1 MTTRRFFKKTK
12 QMPEIT
18 NQTQTPNVPATTN
31 LNNYP
36 NNYDDDFY
44 YEGSC
49 RRDFWNANFSTKPCD
64 KIIARVEELNDELCG
79 KFDER
84 AIVILE
90 KLRGLSVRAM
100 FDGKTYK
107 FGDRWGSLKDDFT
120 SHFARET
127 FMNYKNGLVEL
138 TKKIPVPFCLFGE
151 LISDEIC
158 KDISYFKLANSRAIH
173 FHDIYIND
181 NWMCWDDFSNLMES
195 VELSH
200 VPLIKLID
208 FNEEE
213 IKNLA
218 ITSSMVSEFS
228 DQPMEGVIIRPF
240 IEDSEYS
247 TRLIAKV
254 TNSPFVEKR
263 IFTFPNKIIET
274 PAYKNK
280 DVLVYSLAGSILDK
294 FCTEARAI
302 YWKHELDVKNI
313 QMTESNIYKILSMLV
328 KISIKDLASEIDSMV
343 TKTFVNK
350 KLLVKELKRELPKKI
365 TKSLILN
372 FPQKARIRV

>member
-1 MTTRRFFKKTK
+1 MNSRRFFKKIK
-12 QMPEIT
+12 QMPEQT

-36 NNYDDDFY
+36 NNDDDFY

-49 RRDFWNANFSTKPCD
+49 RRDFWNANFSVKPCD

-151 LISDEIC
+151 LINNEIS
-158 KDISYFKLANSRAIH
+158 KDISYFKIENSRAIY
-173 FHDIYIND
+173 FHDIFLND
-181 NWMCWDDFSNLMES
+181 NWMCWDDFSNLMEL
-195 VELSH
+195 VELPH
-200 VPLIKLID
+200 VPLIKLIN
-208 FNEEE
+208 FEEKE
-213 IKNLA
+213 IKKLA
-218 ITSSMVSEFS
+218 ITNSMVSEFS

-240 IEDSEYS
+240 IEDCECS

-254 TNSPFVEKR
+254 TNSPFIEKKV
-263 IFTFPNKIIET
+263 FTIPNRTEIS
-274 PAYKNK
+274 AVYKNK
-280 DVLVYSLAGSILDK
+280 DILVYTLAGSILDK

-302 YWKHELDVKNI
+302 YWKHELDIKNI

-350 KLLVKELKRELPKKI
+350 KFLVKELKRELPKRI

-372 FPQKARIRV
+372 FPQRVRV